1 MSQVTPLSPSP
12 PFNLTGP
19 NVEREAGTRL
29 ISFKRSS
36 KVISLAALS
45 LLSAL
50 FVVSRVLFLDRDVP
64 RYDITELQPIDEF
77 FYTIPAFNLFH
88 HGAMAYR
95 VVPFIPSDGAPVNV
109 LQNVLTFL
117 TLSVFGNNYYGL
129 RMASVLAGV
138 AVFFLLFLIL
148 RRAVGLYWTPPLAR
162 ARFAGGGHWAPW
174 AMPLLCLAYLVSDFS
189 FNWAARVAEPTIF
202 RMLAMVVV
210 LFVVSAWS
218 LHGSP
223 SMWRAVAIG
232 FLGTAAFVYV
242 YVYNAFIVPAV
253 VVTLIVEALPW
264 GWRGVVRQLVAGA
277 VGAAVA
283 ILSFAMV
290 VYATYGQSVFDVYRI
305 DIAPFGSRLS
315 TAALAATLPVNFV
328 SIFSTNIF
336 RFDLPLLVA
345 FALALPVFAHRL
357 VRERS
362 SLGILAASLL
372 FFLVLQSA
380 IAADTPFR
388 KLAMLDPLVV
398 LVVGMA
404 VPSVQRIIDAI
415 RSSPPTVVATT
426 LYLLL
431 AAAGIYRIFQRQ
443 AGALGPRFEVL
454 STVCLLLLV
463 ASLGALWLTRRWT
476 QIFVAAA
483 AAALILPGAALSV
496 QRLFLDATY
505 HYRDAMV
512 AAAPLLDGHVTAGG
526 FSYGFRLYN
535 TSQPVLNPY
544 QYQYSASG
552 IAEYNADLSR
562 LFSEGISRR
571 SVAVPD
577 SVTLLGLGLRPAAI
591 YFIHAKGSP
600 YIVVYGLPQ
609 S

>member
-1 MSQVTPLSPSP
+1 M
-12 PFNLTGP
+12 
-19 NVEREAGTRL
+19 
-29 ISFKRSS
+29 
-36 KVISLAALS
+36 
-45 LLSAL
+45 
-50 FVVSRVLFLDRDVP
+50 P
-64 RYDITELQPIDEF
+64 RYEISELQPIDEF

-148 RRAVGLYWTPPLAR
+148 RSQVGLYWTPPLAR
-162 ARFAGGGHWAPW
+162 ARFAGGGHLPTSGEDTLIKSPPPASARFRW

-202 RMLAMVVV
+202 RMLAMVLV
-210 LFVVSAWS
+210 LFVVSAWP
-218 LHGSP
+218 LHASP
-223 SMWRAVAIG
+223 SMWRAAALG
-232 FLGTAAFVYV
+232 FIGTAAFVYV
-242 YVYNAFIVPAV
+242 YVYNAFIIPAV
-253 VVTLIVEALPW
+253 VVTLAVEALPW

-283 ILSFAMV
+283 ILSFAAV
-290 VYATYGQSVFDVYRI
+290 VYATYGQSVIDVYRI
-305 DIAPFGSRLS
+305 DIAPFGARLS
-315 TAALAATLPVNFV
+315 TAELAAALPVNLV

-345 FALALPVFAHRL
+345 FAIALPVFAHRL
-357 VRERS
+357 MKERS

-404 VPSVQRIIDAI
+404 VPNIQRFIGAI
-415 RSSPPTVVATT
+415 RSSPPAAVATT
-426 LYLLL
+426 LYVLL
-431 AAAGIYRIFQRQ
+431 AAAGIYRIFHRQ

-454 STVCLLLLV
+454 SAACLLLLV

-483 AAALILPGAALSV
+483 AAAVILPGAALSA
-496 QRLFLDATY
+496 QRLFIDATY

-512 AAAPLLDGHVTAGG
+512 AAAPLLDGEVTAGG

-577 SVTLLGLGLRPAAI
+577 SVTLLGFGLRPGAI
-591 YFIHAKGSP
+591 YFVDAKGSP
-600 YIVVYGLPQ
+600 YLVVYVLPQ